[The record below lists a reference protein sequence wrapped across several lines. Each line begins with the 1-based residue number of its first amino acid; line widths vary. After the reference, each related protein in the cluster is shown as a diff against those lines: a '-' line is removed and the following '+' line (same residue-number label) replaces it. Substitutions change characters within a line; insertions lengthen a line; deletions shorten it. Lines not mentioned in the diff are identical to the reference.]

1 MQTFQTGQKS
11 PLSHLTT
18 SNLLT
23 ISARVSGPASE
34 YDLSLFGLDASGK
47 LSDDRYLVFFNQ
59 PASPERAVQMQSGA
73 RGEKVFTIDL
83 QRLPQTIRRLSLTA
97 TVDEG
102 TFGQIDHAEIT
113 LSAHGQPVASYRV
126 TGRDFQRERAVM
138 LFDVYFKDLWRVGAV
153 GQGFNG
159 GLEALVRHYG
169 GEVTDSPRPGPA
181 TPPAPPHPAPNVA
194 PTSPRPTPAP
204 APAPS
209 APPINLKKITLD
221 KKGESTRISLR
232 KPGQAEPIHVNLN
245 WDRGGRKS
253 GIFGRITAAADL
265 DLGCM
270 FVLNDGQRGVIQA
283 LGNSFGSER
292 LLPHILLDKDDRTG
306 AALDGENLTIFR
318 PDLIHTVLVFACIY
332 EGTND
337 FTQVGARLSLR
348 DPQGN
353 EIAVHLSN
361 PDIQRTFC
369 GIALIENVGGEI
381 KVTKEER
388 YFRGAQECDE
398 HYGFGFRWV
407 AGSK

>member
-1 MQTFQTGQKS
+1 MQAFQTGQKS

-23 ISARVSGPASE
+23 ISARVTGPAAE

-59 PASPERAVQMQSGA
+59 PATPERAVQMQSGA

-97 TVDEG
+97 TVDDG

-113 LSAHGQPVASYRV
+113 VSADGRPVASYRV
-126 TGRDFQRERAVM
+126 TGRDFQQERAVM

-169 GEVTDSPRPGPA
+169 GEVADRPGPTPPRPAPNAAPTPPRPSPSPPPAPA
-181 TPPAPPHPAPNVA
+181 TPP
-194 PTSPRPTPAP
+194 
-204 APAPS
+204 

-221 KKGESTRISLR
+221 KKGESTRISLK
-232 KPGQAEPIHVNLN
+232 KPGHAEPIRVNLN
-245 WDRGGRKS
+245 WDRGGKRS
-253 GIFGRITAAADL
+253 GMFGRITAAADL

-318 PDLIHTVLVFACIY
+318 PDLIHTVLVFTCIY

-337 FTQVGARLSLR
+337 FTQVGARLSLK

-369 GIALIENVGGEI
+369 GIALIENIGGEI

-388 YFRGAQECDE
+388 YFVGAQQCDE

>member
-23 ISARVSGPASE
+23 LSARVTGPAE

-47 LSDDRYLVFFNQ
+47 LSDDRYMVFFNQ
-59 PASPERAVQMQSGA
+59 TATPERAVQMQSGA
-73 RGEKVFTIDL
+73 RGEKVFSIDL
-83 QRLPQTIRRLSLTA
+83 SRLPQTIRRLSLTA
-97 TVDEG
+97 TVDDG

-113 LSAHGQPVASYRV
+113 LSADGRPVASYRV
-126 TGRDFQRERAVM
+126 TGRDFQQERAVM

-159 GLEALVRHYG
+159 GLDALVRHFG
-169 GEVTDSPRPGPA
+169 GEVADRPGPA
-181 TPPAPPHPAPNVA
+181 PAPTPPRPAPTAA
-194 PTSPRPTPAP
+194 PVPPRPAP

-209 APPINLKKITLD
+209 TPPINLKKITLD

-232 KPGQAEPIHVNLN
+232 KPGQAEPIRVNLN
-245 WDRGGRKS
+245 WDRGGRRS
-253 GIFGRITAAADL
+253 GMFGRITAAADL

-270 FVLNDGQRGVIQA
+270 FVLNDGSRSVIQA
-283 LGNSFGSER
+283 LGNRFGSER
-292 LLPHILLDKDDRTG
+292 LAPHILLDKDDRTG
-306 AALDGENLTIFR
+306 AVSDGENLTIFR

-348 DPQGN
+348 DTQGN
-353 EIAVHLSN
+353 EIAMHLSN

-369 GIALIENVGGEI
+369 GIALIENIGGEI

-388 YFRGAQECDE
+388 YFHGAQECDE

>member
-1 MQTFQTGQKS
+1 MVTFQTGQKI
-11 PLSHLTT
+11 PLGQLTPSTHLT
-18 SNLLT
+18 L
-23 ISARVSGPASE
+23 SARVTGPASE
-34 YDLSLFGLDASGK
+34 YDLSLFGLDAAGK

-59 PASPERAVQMQSGA
+59 TATPEGAVQMQGGP

-83 QRLPQTIRRLSLTA
+83 SRLPATVRRLSLTA
-97 TVDEG
+97 SVDAG

-113 LSAHGQPVASYRV
+113 LSAGGQPVAAYRV
-126 TGRDFQRERAVM
+126 TGRDFQQERAVM
-138 LFDVYFKDLWRVGAV
+138 LLDVYHKDVWRVGAV
-153 GQGFNG
+153 GQGFSG
-159 GLEALVRHYG
+159 GLDALVRHYG
-169 GEVTDSPRPGPA
+169 GEVADRPAPSRA
-181 TPPAPPHPAPNVA
+181 APPAPP
-194 PTSPRPTPAP
+194 RPAP
-204 APAPS
+204 APTPAAP
-209 APPINLKKITLD
+209 PPINLKKITLD
-221 KKGESTRISLR
+221 KKGESTRISL
-232 KPGQAEPIHVNLN
+232 KKSGQAEPIRVNLN
-245 WDRGGRKS
+245 WDRGGRR
-253 GIFGRITAAADL
+253 GGLFGRGAAADL

-270 FVLNDGQRGVIQA
+270 FVMNDGQRGVIQA

-353 EIAVHLSN
+353 EIAMHLSN

-369 GIALIENVGGEI
+369 AIALIENVGGEI

-388 YFRGAQECDE
+388 YFLGAQHCDE